1 MNEIVGLVFFGVG
14 VAFNFFGC
22 LGLVRFPDIYN
33 RLQAG
38 TKCVTFGTI
47 FVLIGVVIY
56 VGFGSLGIRAILCL
70 VFILLTSPTAAHAIS
85 RGAHQARVRLWKKSV
100 VDVYAA
106 DKETGGGRGGSRNGT
121 PEVAE

>member
-1 MNEIVGLVFFGVG
+1 MNEVIGIVFFGIG

-47 FVLIGVVIY
+47 FILLGVLIY
-56 VGFGSLGIRAILCL
+56 SGFTSLGIKAVLCL

-85 RGAHQARVRLWKKSV
+85 KGAHRSGVRLWKESIIDRYREEVKPV
-100 VDVYAA
+100 EGEKA
-106 DKETGGGRGGSRNGT
+106 D
-121 PEVAE
+121 A